1 MKAVTFKAKLGL
13 QLAVFSHL
21 PLGFKLF
28 CMSLVLFFAF
38 FNFNAPVL
46 CFHVFP
52 ILGVWK

>member
-13 QLAVFSHL
+13 QLAVFSQL
-21 PLGFKLF
+21 PLCPKLF

-46 CFHVFP
+46 CFYVFS
-52 ILGVWK
+52 ILGLWK